1 VSQSGPEASRARK
14 SPKRPYDGLTTIVDD
29 RGLPCT
35 FQIWGCLQ
43 EHKPARSPPGHLE
56 AIRRLSVIHG
66 ARESMSPALPRRASA
81 VEDFTCLGSG
91 PQGCAA
97 QPQLRLTWIIMD
109 YHSIPFLLHTY
120 YVPVPNTWI
129 TVDYQPKVKKVRHER
144 AYERREKAAWI
155 RRTSLT
161 KARHLMISCVFS

>member
-1 VSQSGPEASRARK
+1 MD
-14 SPKRPYDGLTTIVDD
+14 Y
-29 RGLPCT
+29 RGLQWVIIIMDYHGLWTIHRPLET
-35 FQIWGCLQ
+35 KVETTAQRYGASHNLALVMDYNGLWITMEIRGNAMIWGCLQ

-97 QPQLRLTWIIMD
+97 QPQLRLTWITMD
-109 YHSIPFLLHTY
+109 YHGLS
-120 YVPVPNTWI
+120 WI
-129 TVDYQPKVKKVRHER
+129 IVDY
-144 AYERREKAAWI
+144 
-155 RRTSLT
+155 SGL
-161 KARHLMISCVFS
+161 S